1 MGLRMS
7 RHPAKAREGDFLET
21 RKGLI
26 FDVKGLVHP
35 KNRTVAFPRY
45 FPDKRGERK
54 RNSVTYGKVYSLSE
68 RYSLLKEK
76 SPEYLVHDRVFDEI
90 ICEVP
95 SVDVKKRYD
104 PVEKVGRL
112 RKTKRLHFLEDQA
125 LRMTRFLKEN
135 ADIPW
140 SSIGISGSI
149 LTGLQSDRS
158 DIDAMVYGSSNCT
171 RASSVLK
178 ELLNRNSLFKRYN
191 LQDLRRLF
199 DFRSK
204 DTAVSFEDFVR
215 TESRKSFQG
224 KFMNTDYFIRFV
236 KDWNEIDEK
245 YGDIQYKNLGQA
257 RIKGIISE
265 DSESIFTPCKYRL
278 KNTIVIDGLK
288 SVTITEIDSFR
299 GRFCEQAKTG
309 ETVVAQGKVEK
320 VTDRR
325 TNRTHFRLLIGNSP
339 SDHMIL
345 I

>member
-1 MGLRMS
+1 MPEL
-7 RHPAKAREGDFLET
+7 KAREGDFVET
-21 RKGLI
+21 VEGLF
-26 FDVKGLVHP
+26 FDVKGSIHP
-35 KNRTVAFPRY
+35 PNRIVAFIRY
-45 FPDKRGERK
+45 FPDEKGNRSRGE
-54 RNSVTYGKVYSLSE
+54 STYGKVYSFSDRFALLEEDYPQYLLHDPIFDERMCEVPIDRLKKQYDPIMKLRQLRNSE
-68 RYSLLKEK
+68 SPDPLESKARNFAVLLKEK
-76 SPEYLVHDRVFDEI
+76 S
-90 ICEVP
+90 
-95 SVDVKKRYD
+95 K
-104 PVEKVGRL
+104 
-112 RKTKRLHFLEDQA
+112 
-125 LRMTRFLKEN
+125 
-135 ADIPW
+135 IPW
-140 SSIGISGSI
+140 SAIGISGSV
-149 LTGLQSDRS
+149 LVGLHKVDS
-158 DIDAMVYGSSNCT
+158 DIDVIIYGSMNC
-171 RASSVLK
+171 RKVNLALK
-178 ELLNRNSLFKRYN
+178 EMLRDSDSVFRSYN
-191 LQDLRRLF
+191 VRDLKRLF

-245 YGDIQYKNLGQA
+245 YGDIQYENLGHA

-265 DSESIFTPCKYRL
+265 DSESIFTPCKYML
-278 KNTIVIDGLK
+278 ENTIVIDGLK

-339 SDHMIL
+339 PDHMTL

>member
-1 MGLRMS
+1 MVRLGF
-7 RHPAKAREGDFLET
+7 REGDFVET
-21 RKGLI
+21 QEGLI

-35 KNRTVAFPRY
+35 PNRIVAFVRY
-45 FPDKRGERK
+45 FRDEKGSRHRGR
-54 RNSVTYGKVYSLSE
+54 SAYGKVYSFSE
-68 RYSLLKEK
+68 RFALLEEDYPQYLLHDPIFDERMSEVPIDRLKKQYDPLLKLRRLRNSESPDPLESKALNFAVLLKEK
-76 SPEYLVHDRVFDEI
+76 S
-90 ICEVP
+90 
-95 SVDVKKRYD
+95 K
-104 PVEKVGRL
+104 
-112 RKTKRLHFLEDQA
+112 
-125 LRMTRFLKEN
+125 
-135 ADIPW
+135 IPW
-140 SSIGISGSI
+140 SAIGISGSV
-149 LTGLQSDRS
+149 LVGLHKVDS
-158 DIDAMVYGSSNCT
+158 DIDVIIYGSMHCRKVNFALEEMLRDSDSVFRSNN
-171 RASSVLK
+171 A
-178 ELLNRNSLFKRYN
+178 
-191 LQDLRRLF
+191 QDLKTLF

-204 DTAVSFEDFVR
+204 DTAMSFEDFVR

-257 RIKGIISE
+257 KIKGTISE
-265 DSESIFTPCKYRL
+265 DSESIFTPCKYML

-309 ETVVAQGKVEK
+309 ETVVAEGKIEK

>member
-1 MGLRMS
+1 MPEL
-7 RHPAKAREGDFLET
+7 KAREGDFVET
-21 RKGLI
+21 VEGLF
-26 FDVKGLVHP
+26 FDVKGSVHP
-35 KNRTVAFPRY
+35 PNRIVAFIRY
-45 FPDKRGERK
+45 FPDEKGNRSRGE
-54 RNSVTYGKVYSLSE
+54 STYGKVYSFSDRFALLEEDYPQYLLHDPIFDERMCEVPTDRLKKQYDPIMKLRQLRNSE
-68 RYSLLKEK
+68 RPDPLESKARNFAVLLKEK
-76 SPEYLVHDRVFDEI
+76 S
-90 ICEVP
+90 
-95 SVDVKKRYD
+95 K
-104 PVEKVGRL
+104 
-112 RKTKRLHFLEDQA
+112 
-125 LRMTRFLKEN
+125 
-135 ADIPW
+135 IPW
-140 SSIGISGSI
+140 SAIGISGSV
-149 LTGLQSDRS
+149 LVGLHKVDS
-158 DIDAMVYGSSNCT
+158 DIDVIIYGSMHCGKVNL
-171 RASSVLK
+171 ALK
-178 ELLNRNSLFKRYN
+178 EMLRDSDSVFRSYN
-191 LQDLRRLF
+191 AQDLKRLF

-245 YGDIQYKNLGQA
+245 YGDIQYENLGQA

-265 DSESIFTPCKYRL
+265 DSESIFTPCKYML

-325 TNRTHFRLLIGNSP
+325 VNRTHFRLLIGNSP